1 MSKISFKSFN
11 NTNPLFIAGPCSI
24 ESYDQMKTLLSTQ
37 NFPSF
42 IRGGIYKMRSNPD
55 SFQGLG
61 DKAIEIISELKK
73 EFTFNFVTEISD
85 PRQIEKLGPITDV
98 YQVGTRNMY
107 NYELLKELNTHDT
120 PVILKRGFS
129 ATVKEW
135 VGAAGYLSNLGVDRI
150 LLCERGIRTFETTQ
164 RNTLDIGSIIY
175 LKQNTNF
182 KVIVDPSH
190 ALGVARMV
198 TPATKAAIAAGSD
211 GAIIEVHPNPEMAM
225 SDGAQTINIQD
236 FLSLQKEFLPNL

>member
-1 MSKISFKSFN
+1 MNNITFKDYNSS
-11 NTNPLFIAGPCSI
+11 NPLFIAGPCSI
-24 ESYDQMKTLLSTQ
+24 ESYDQMKTLLKAPE
-37 NFPSF
+37 FPEF

-61 DKAIEIISELKK
+61 DKAIEIITELKK
-73 EFTFNFVTEISD
+73 EFDFKFVTEISD
-85 PRQIEKLGPITDV
+85 PRQIEKLAPITDV

-107 NYELLKELNTHDT
+107 NYELLKELNNHDT

-135 VGAAGYLSNLGVDRI
+135 LGAANYLSNLGVDRI
-150 LLCERGIRTFETTQ
+150 LLCERGIRTFETSQ

-175 LKQNTNF
+175 IKQNTNF

-190 ALGVARMV
+190 ALGIAKMVA
-198 TPATKAAIAAGSD
+198 PATRASIAAGAD

-225 SDGAQTINIQD
+225 SDGMQTINIKD
-236 FLSLQKEFLPNL
+236 FLELKKSFYNS